1 MSMSAIANTEEL
13 MEQIDNLI
21 VRLQEIRNHLKWIVR
36 GEKGWQ
42 TEGLKVEGI
51 PERIEQAYNE
61 VYKSENVELLR
72 RLFPGVNLPDRAKQK
87 HFKLERVG

>member
-1 MSMSAIANTEEL
+1 MGMSTITNTEEL
-13 MEQIDNLI
+13 MRQIDDLI

-36 GEKGWQ
+36 GENGWQ

-61 VYKSENVELLR
+61 VYKPENVALLR
-72 RLFPGVNLPDRAKQK
+72 RLFVNVDLPDRAKQRY
-87 HFKLERVG
+87 FKLERVE